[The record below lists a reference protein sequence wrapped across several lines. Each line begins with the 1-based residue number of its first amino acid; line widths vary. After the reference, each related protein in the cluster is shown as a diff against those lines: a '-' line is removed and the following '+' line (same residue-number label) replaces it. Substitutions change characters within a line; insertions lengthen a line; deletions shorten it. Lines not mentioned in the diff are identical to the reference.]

1 MITKVLIRKNMM
13 RSGRKG
19 GLGEEGGRETETERD
34 RDIERHTESQRA
46 RGLAAC
52 AVPGE
57 VARTQ
62 GHS

>member
-1 MITKVLIRKNMM
+1 MM
-13 RSGRKG
+13 RSERKVRG
-19 GLGEEGGRETETERD
+19 WGRETETERD
-34 RDIERHTESQRA
+34 RDIERQTESQRA

-52 AVPGE
+52 VVPVE

>member
-13 RSGRKG
+13 RSGRKRG
-19 GLGEEGGRETETERD
+19 GEEGGRETETERD

-52 AVPGE
+52 VVPVE